1 MCVCAWAQDAN
12 MKRDDDKTHQ
22 KNTHTLTKPSL
33 FSHKVACCA
42 LFIARFIMHS
52 SKAVFVG
59 GLVCFKPNQFCFRL
73 FILCIRHD
81 WCENKAHHI
90 VHILFFTRNFFPFL
104 VFFHFER
111 WSNLCLQ
118 QVNQHIKKTK
128 FSRKYVKNL
137 MKWIMQNK
145 TVTKSFASHLNKTHN
160 AYKIEKKMR
169 LWKFLINFGTREMD
183 LIIHSTPK
191 KRKIKTSDSI

>member
-1 MCVCAWAQDAN
+1 MDGDVWRLCTNRVFCLCFILYVPNVCV
-12 MKRDDDKTHQ
+12 RELKTRIWNAMTTKHTEKQ
-22 KNTHTLTKPSL
+22 HTHIKPSL

-118 QVNQHIKKTK
+118 QVNQHIEKNKVLKKICEK
-128 FSRKYVKNL
+128 PNE
-137 MKWIMQNK
+137 MN
-145 TVTKSFASHLNKTHN
+145 N
-160 AYKIEKKMR
+160 AK
-169 LWKFLINFGTREMD
+169 
-183 LIIHSTPK
+183 
-191 KRKIKTSDSI
+191 